1 MLKFSLARCVSVMTT
16 ASAAAATAVAQLN
29 LHCVCMHVLYSVS
42 VTILFISI
50 TKVKVKS
57 IRRTETTAK
66 TTFPSR
72 LVHYVSETSVS
83 CTCIDCGH
91 ILQTF
96 FTYNYT
102 HFVLLPLHSSIG
114 DWHGHKHFFF
124 TLHPASSSHLM
135 WFAMCIFLQIRNNK
149 ITFWHIFKQLKN

>member
-57 IRRTETTAK
+57 IWRTETTAK

-114 DWHGHKHFFF
+114 DWHGHKHFFLLF
-124 TLHPASSSHLM
+124 IQHRHL
-135 WFAMCIFLQIRNNK
+135 I
-149 ITFWHIFKQLKN
+149 